1 MSRTWVIVKL
11 ESLSGIVS
19 CRKAFCPVSYS
30 ATIAATIWV
39 YTRMSITVLH
49 QSKVQSW
56 HHAASLASLMEDQSK
71 AYTESRSIK
80 VPLYMSRVAKG

>member
-56 HHAASLASLMEDQSK
+56 HHAASLASLIEGQSK
-71 AYTESRSIK
+71 GILWVKNWLCAFIH
-80 VPLYMSRVAKG
+80 VAGR